1 MKTPLSAEVDLG
13 PRHIVLDGVPA
24 VRERGT
30 AAPLLFGPCLLWPR
44 SPISATAELLLLSCH
59 AGPCVAAVVG
69 ERMPRY
75 CLFGDTV
82 GIASRMESTG
92 QGLLA
97 YFLVLY
103 PVQCCSAGFLAHTHS
118 HRFIGLD
125 HFKLCLSLQ
134 SCYVLHAASLH
145 IK

>member
-1 MKTPLSAEVDLG
+1 
-13 PRHIVLDGVPA
+13 
-24 VRERGT
+24 
-30 AAPLLFGPCLLWPR
+30 
-44 SPISATAELLLLSCH
+44 
-59 AGPCVAAVVG
+59 
-69 ERMPRY
+69 MPRY